1 MANYCLLLCIT
12 MQTIVSDVKS
22 SFEIPR
28 GASWIAA
35 IDYIAVSVFEPLLP
49 TRKTGGLMRVGQPL
63 RMRARIPVQWQTN
76 YDVYKN
82 ESKP

>member
-1 MANYCLLLCIT
+1 MWCK
-12 MQTIVSDVKS
+12 VK
-22 SFEIPR
+22 FELPR
-28 GASWIAA
+28 SASWIAA
-35 IDYIAVSVFEPLLP
+35 IGWIAVSEFEPLLP